1 MNDIAILKEALPYL
15 RKFKGS
21 LFVIK
26 FGGEAMRTR
35 EALEL
40 LAEDIA
46 FIHGVGISVVLVHGG
61 GAQVTEMEKKLGV
74 ESRFV
79 AGRRVTDEGSLGV
92 LKMVLGGTLNL
103 DLVGVMKQFGAKAVG
118 LSGASGGLLEATKR
132 PPKKVTGSDEV
143 VDFGHVGDITSV
155 DVTVIHSL
163 LKDGFLPIIS
173 PLAADAQGNV
183 LNVNADVA
191 AARIASALKASKLL
205 LMSDIPGV
213 MEDTKDRTTLI
224 GQLDTAQAQ
233 AAIKQGIISGGMIPK
248 VEESLAALKNGVKQV
263 HILSATEPHTLLLE
277 VFTESGCGTMIVE

>member
-79 AGRRVTDEGSLGV
+79 AGRRVTDEGSLSV

-103 DLVGVMKQFGAKAVG
+103 ELVGVMKQFGAKAVG

>member
-79 AGRRVTDEGSLGV
+79 AGRRVTDEGSLSV

>member
-1 MNDIAILKEALPYL
+1 
-15 RKFKGS
+15 
-21 LFVIK
+21 
-26 FGGEAMRTR
+26 
-35 EALEL
+35 
-40 LAEDIA
+40 
-46 FIHGVGISVVLVHGG
+46 
-61 GAQVTEMEKKLGV
+61 
-74 ESRFV
+74 
-79 AGRRVTDEGSLGV
+79 
-92 LKMVLGGTLNL
+92 
-103 DLVGVMKQFGAKAVG
+103 
-118 LSGASGGLLEATKR
+118 
-132 PPKKVTGSDEV
+132 
-143 VDFGHVGDITSV
+143 
-155 DVTVIHSL
+155 SL
-163 LKDGFLPIIS
+163 LKDGFLPNIS

>member
-103 DLVGVMKQFGAKAVG
+103 ELVGVMKQFGAKAVG

>member
-61 GAQVTEMEKKLGV
+61 GVQVTELEKKLGV
-74 ESRFV
+74 KSRFV

-92 LKMVLGGTLNL
+92 LKMILGGTLNL
-103 DLVGVMKQFGAKAVG
+103 ELVSVMKQFGAKAVG
-118 LSGASGGLLEATKR
+118 ISGVSGGLLEAVKR
-132 PPKKVTGSDEV
+132 PPKKVTGSDEI
-143 VDFGHVGDITSV
+143 VDFGHVGDITNV

-163 LKDGFLPIIS
+163 LRDGFLPIVS
-173 PLAADAQGNV
+173 PLAADANGNV

-205 LMSDIPGV
+205 LMSDTPGV
-213 MEDTKDRTTLI
+213 MEDVKDRTTLI
-224 GQLDTAQAQ
+224 GQLNSTQAQ

-248 VEESLAALKNGVKQV
+248 VEESLGAIKAGVKQV

>member
-233 AAIKQGIISGGMIPK
+233 AAIKQGI
-248 VEESLAALKNGVKQV
+248 
-263 HILSATEPHTLLLE
+263 
-277 VFTESGCGTMIVE
+277 